1 MPTEIVLLDSNIT
14 KLSTLSDSQIAMDQL
29 LQDSNILTI
38 ENLQSIGST
47 YNIISSLIDYQ
58 TN

>member
-38 ENLQSIGST
+38 ENLNKLEPGV
-47 YNIISSLIDYQ
+47 
-58 TN
+58 